1 MSTTIQVRD
10 VIQPP
15 AEWYAW
21 IHSPERAAAMRRSGQ
36 DAGDSVAGDT
46 GTVFAPDGF
55 LRTRDV
61 VTSPSQQGGT
71 AAVLDLRNPHATMN
85 ERQRAGGFLPGD
97 PGREAGAKTAKAA
110 DGAGAGEVLDLRHP
124 AIAAQRL
131 RSGVGR

>member
-1 MSTTIQVRD
+1 MSIQVRD

-15 AEWYAW
+15 AAW
-21 IHSPERAAAMRRSGQ
+21 IAYINSPEREAAMRASGQ
-36 DAGDSVAGDT
+36 LAADATDDGDT
-46 GTVFAPDGF
+46 NVVRAPDGF

-61 VTSPSQQGGT
+61 GAPPTQQGGT

-110 DGAGAGEVLDLRHP
+110 DGAGEALDLRHP

-131 RSGVGR
+131 RSGGGR